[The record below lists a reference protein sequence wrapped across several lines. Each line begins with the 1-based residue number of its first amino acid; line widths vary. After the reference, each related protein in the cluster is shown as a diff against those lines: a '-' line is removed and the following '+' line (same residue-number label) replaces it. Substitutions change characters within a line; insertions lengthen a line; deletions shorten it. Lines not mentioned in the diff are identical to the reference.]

1 MLITIPIWVLNMIG
15 KKIDRARHT
24 QPFLFSV
31 YLKLFY
37 GTSTQGTSSCT
48 RDKGENIHRSIDLDY
63 YYRAIDYRQPFF
75 FSQVK
80 VVL

>member
-37 GTSTQGTSSCT
+37 GTSTQGT
-48 RDKGENIHRSIDLDY
+48 RDKGQAVAQGTREKIYIDL
-63 YYRAIDYRQPFF
+63 
-75 FSQVK
+75 ST
-80 VVL
+80 